1 VWYGICAPAA
11 TPRPILTK
19 LNADIVKALSM
30 PDLRQRLVDNG
41 VDAAP
46 MSAEEFTTLIAV
58 EMKKWAKAIKD
69 AGIQP
74 E

>member
-1 VWYGICAPAA
+1 
-11 TPRPILTK
+11 
-19 LNADIVKALSM
+19 
-30 PDLRQRLVDNG
+30 VDNG

-46 MSAEEFTTLIAV
+46 MSAEDFAALISS